1 MGILL
6 LTSISAE
13 AEPVKHNLKIE
24 LQPDQSIINIT
35 DDLQLPAGIQQAVFS
50 LNKNLQ
56 ITAEGGKLVSLSSAN
71 NNHRRYYQLRRLS
84 PDGKVQLK
92 YHGKITTTKS
102 RDFSGMPDTV
112 FNKDAIYLDGNS
124 GWYPKFSQ
132 HPWQTFN
139 LEIDTPQD
147 WQVISQGKRIENNAS
162 LSYSMPYPQDDIY
175 LLGGRY
181 QRYARLHNNIEME
194 VYLLEKDDRLAKQ
207 YLDKTEQYL
216 TLYSQWIGP
225 YPYAKFAVVENAWQT
240 GYGMP
245 SFTLLGSQVIRLPF
259 ILYTSLPHEIL
270 HNWWGNGVFVNF
282 ENGNWSEGLTAYMAD
297 HYNSEQRGTDAT
309 YRRKALERYAN
320 FASKQRDF
328 PIAEFTSR
336 HSEAS
341 QAIGYS
347 KSLMLF
353 HMLRKL
359 AGDEQFKQ
367 GIQQFWQQYQFKDA
381 SFHQLIEQLHTGSKA
396 EIAAFLRQWIF
407 REGAPEI
414 RLTAAQVSASDKGFD
429 LSISVS
435 QNQDGE
441 IYQLQLPVKVLFEN
455 ENQTVEETITLSKKI
470 QRFSFSYPAKP
481 KAVHLDPEYDIFR
494 LLDAGERPSSLGRLF
509 GASEQ
514 LLVYPAGATAQQQQ
528 AWQQLADAWNRQF
541 GNLKITSDTELED
554 LPADTAVWLL
564 GWNNRLLQDKRMLFS
579 SGSQQLGSQ
588 TAELNQ
594 QTLSAGEQAV
604 VLLDPDNNRNPL
616 AFIGARSPETIM
628 LLARKLP
635 HYKSYGALAFTENT
649 AANVIKQHLQ
659 VISSPMQIK
668 LD

>member
-1 MGILL
+1 MGILVVL
-6 LTSISAE
+6 SISAK

-24 LQPDQSIINIT
+24 LQPDQSVITIIDN
-35 DDLQLPAGIQQAVFS
+35 LQLPSGIQQAVFS
-50 LNKNLQ
+50 LNKNLR
-56 ITAEGGKLVSLSSAN
+56 ITVEGGKLVSLSSAD
-71 NNHRRYYQLRRLS
+71 NNHRRYYQLSRLS
-84 PDGKVQLK
+84 ADGKVQLK
-92 YHGKITTTKS
+92 YQGKIATTKS
-102 RDFSGMPDTV
+102 RDLAGMPDTV
-112 FNKDAIYLDGNS
+112 FNKDSIYLDGNS
-124 GWYPKFSQ
+124 GWYPQFSQ

-139 LEIDTPQD
+139 MEINVPQD
-147 WQVISQGKRIENNAS
+147 WQIISQGKRIEKNAS
-162 LSYSMPYPQDDIY
+162 VSYSMPYPQDDIY

-181 QRYARLHNNIEME
+181 QRYARLHNDIELE
-194 VYLLEKDDRLAKQ
+194 VYLLEEDARLAKQ
-207 YLDKTEQYL
+207 YLDKSAQYL
-216 TLYSQWIGP
+216 ALYSQWIGP
-225 YPYAKFAVVENAWQT
+225 YPYAKFAVIENAWQT

-270 HNWWGNGVFVNF
+270 HNWWGNGVFINF

-297 HYNSEQRGTDAT
+297 HFNSEQRGTDAA

-367 GIQQFWQQYQFKDA
+367 GIQHFWQQYQFKDA
-381 SFHQLIEQLHTGSKA
+381 SFHQLIEQLHTGSEA
-396 EIAAFLRQWIF
+396 EIADFLRQWIF
-407 REGAPEI
+407 REGAPEL
-414 RLTAAQVSASDKGFD
+414 RLTAAEVTASDKGFD

-441 IYQLQLPVKVLFEN
+441 IYQLQIPVKVLLEN
-455 ENQTVEETITLSKKI
+455 EHQAIWETVTLSEKN
-470 QRFSFSYPAKP
+470 QDFSFSYPAKP
-481 KAVHLDPEYDIFR
+481 KAVELDPQYDIFR
-494 LLDAGERPSSLGRLF
+494 LLAPGERPSTLGRLF
-509 GASEQ
+509 GASKQ
-514 LLVYPAGATAQQQQ
+514 LLVYPAAAPAQQQQ
-528 AWQQLADAWNRQF
+528 AWQQLAEAWNRQF
-541 GNLKITSDTELED
+541 GNLTLVKDTGIEK
-554 LPADTAVWLL
+554 LPADTAIWLV
-564 GWNNRLLQDKRMLFS
+564 GWNNRLLKDRRMLFS
-579 SGSQQLGSQ
+579 SDAQQLRIE
-588 TAELNQ
+588 TAVLNQ
-594 QTLSAGEQAV
+594 QTLAAGEQAV
-604 VLLDPDNNRNPL
+604 VLLDPNNNRNPL
-616 AFIGARSPETIM
+616 AFIGARSPETIS

-649 AANVIKQHLQ
+649 ASNIIKQHLQ